1 MGWRAVDILEE
12 VKRIQIDRGLN
23 DAEVA
28 GLLGYKQRETWAKI
42 KGGVARPTD
51 VFVMRARQAF
61 PELVPTPAEASQDKQ
76 TGGLKGILDKIVLK
90 VKKFV

>member
-1 MGWRAVDILEE
+1 MDVLEE

-28 GLLGYKQRETWAKI
+28 ELLGYKQRETWAKI

-61 PELVPTPAEASQDKQ
+61 PELAPGHAEASQGKQ
-76 TGGLKGILDKIVLK
+76 TGGLKKVLDKIVLK